1 MCIATGPAVGERE
14 MPRPSFFPFSGPWF
28 PHQAALQAAVMNS
41 WPVSVF
47 FPYYAVGASV
57 ENTVGRVAAHRP
69 RAQALWQLDRQ
80 LEWFTV
86 LGAA

>member
-41 WPVSVF
+41 WPVWF
-47 FPYYAVGASV
+47 FSYYAVGASV

-69 RAQALWQLDRQ
+69 RAQALRQLDRQ